1 MDTWCHSSILGEDLE
16 ILASILIGGA
26 DQIKVGTEFKGDPKI
41 QGLS

>member
-26 DQIKVGTEFKGDPKI
+26 DKNSNQSEN
-41 QGLS
+41 